1 MIQLRKIGEKNFRDI
16 LDLCVRDDQK
26 SFVAPNDISLIEA
39 FIAISHHGKAFP
51 FGIYDGDIPVGFCM
65 IGFGTDEDWED
76 APAVAKDN
84 YNLWRLMIDERYQGK
99 GYGKA
104 AMKRILEFI
113 ADKPCGPAAY
123 CWLSY
128 EPENEAAKALY
139 ASFFSGNRRMGRR

>member
-65 IGFGTDEDWED
+65 IGFGADEDWED

-123 CWLSY
+123 C
-128 EPENEAAKALY
+128 
-139 ASFFSGNRRMGRR
+139 